1 MTLPVITPLIA
12 LCWSLDFPGALVVG
26 VVLAAISHRLKP
38 GDPLMVRGGWNHSRH
53 DGN

>member
-1 MTLPVITPLIA
+1 
-12 LCWSLDFPGALVVG
+12 VVG

-38 GDPLMVRGGWNHSRH
+38 GDPLMVRGGSNHSRH